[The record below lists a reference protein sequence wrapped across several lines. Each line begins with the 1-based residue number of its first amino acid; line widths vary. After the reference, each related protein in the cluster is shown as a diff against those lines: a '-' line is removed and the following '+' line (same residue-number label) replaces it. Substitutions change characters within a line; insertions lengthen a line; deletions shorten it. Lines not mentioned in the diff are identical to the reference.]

1 MGEETFTS
9 GLNKIEFNT
18 QLDFPLT
25 LAKSQYASNNGS
37 KIEGETKLADSGY
50 GQGQILMN
58 PVQMAS
64 IYSSFMNDG
73 KMMTPHVVKS
83 TETSVWAEPFS
94 KKTTDGEKSSW

>member
-1 MGEETFTS
+1 
-9 GLNKIEFNT
+9 
-18 QLDFPLT
+18 
-25 LAKSQYASNNGS
+25 
-37 KIEGETKLADSGY
+37 
-50 GQGQILMN
+50 MN

-94 KKTTDGEKSSW
+94 KKTTDEIKADLIQALIIMYVLMLYQKQHLMKQIYLTLKKQCIKPHQASRLFLLCRKMQ